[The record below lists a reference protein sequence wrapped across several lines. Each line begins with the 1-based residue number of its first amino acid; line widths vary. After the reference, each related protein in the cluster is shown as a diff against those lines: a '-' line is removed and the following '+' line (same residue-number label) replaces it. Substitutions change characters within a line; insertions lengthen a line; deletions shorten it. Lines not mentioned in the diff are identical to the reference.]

1 MSSCGPSA
9 GTANMASVIV
19 GVYTPDEFE
28 QKERVERD
36 VTPARTRQDLNNLI
50 NQKPAEST
58 QAETTQTVTRSADDL
73 LKDFTEAAS
82 KASGVDE
89 LDKFYKYAAM
99 MLANDTEKLDMATDV
114 YSIRRDE
121 LAEAAQ

>member
-1 MSSCGPSA
+1 M
-9 GTANMASVIV
+9 
-19 GVYTPDEFE
+19 YTPDEFE

-50 NQKPAEST
+50 NQKQAEPTRTENT
-58 QAETTQTVTRSADDL
+58 QATDRSPEDL

-89 LDKFYKYAAM
+89 LDKFYRYAAKK
-99 MLANDTEKLDMATDV
+99 LTGDTEKLDLATDV

-121 LAEAAQ
+121 LAEAVQYPSPASSPGPTGAIK